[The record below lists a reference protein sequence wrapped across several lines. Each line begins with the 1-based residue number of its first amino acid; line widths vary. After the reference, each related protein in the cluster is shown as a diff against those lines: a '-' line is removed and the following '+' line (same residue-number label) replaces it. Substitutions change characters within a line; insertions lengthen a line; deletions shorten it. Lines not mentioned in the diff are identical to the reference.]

1 MRSILP
7 RLLCL
12 CCILVAVMV
21 GSGYVMYSQLA
32 AGYVPIKPGTAH
44 FSTVARQAAAQH
56 RTTRQAASM
65 SSAAHPTQSQTS
77 DAAMFEEWCN
87 RMSPAAKARCVCAR
101 SQQRHESAA
110 AGLACLDVR
119 ASVCALAGQN
129 RVCNSTSC
137 VAQVVP
143 VSG

>member
-56 RTTRQAASM
+56 RATQQAASM
-65 SSAAHPTQSQTS
+65 SSAAHPAQSQTS

-87 RMSPAAKARCVCAR
+87 RMSPAAKARCVRALKAKAQKRGGRTCMSRRAGVGVRTCR
-101 SQQRHESAA
+101 SES
-110 AGLACLDVR
+110 
-119 ASVCALAGQN
+119 SV
-129 RVCNSTSC
+129 
-137 VAQVVP
+137 
-143 VSG
+143 